1 MPDLCEELSAH
12 RPPRPAAVAFGVFDG
27 VHLGH
32 KHLLASLLR
41 SAGERNLAPV
51 AVTLSNHPF
60 SVLRPEVEVR
70 MLTSLRERLQLLAAS
85 GVEHVASV
93 TFTRE
98 VSLTS
103 ARDFMTT
110 LRDCLGLQHFVAGP
124 DMAVGHNREGTLP
137 VLAMLGEEL
146 GYTLE
151 TASQFTLDGMSVH
164 STAVRKALDAGDI
177 ALANRLLGRRFTLDG
192 PVVEGEGKGRGLL
205 GFPTANIG
213 VEPLQ
218 ALPADG
224 IYAAWLMMGDR
235 KLPAAASIGHKPT
248 FHEHWP
254 TVVEAFVLD
263 FEGDLYGE
271 HVRLEFV
278 ERLRTQER
286 FESVDALTAKMNDD
300 VLRTR
305 RILMDGQEA

>member
-32 KHLLASLLR
+32 KHLLASLQR

-60 SVLRPEVEVR
+60 SVLRPEVKVR
-70 MLTSLRERLQLLAAS
+70 MLTSLRERLQLLGDS
-85 GVEHVASV
+85 GVEDVASV

-98 VSLTS
+98 LSLTS

-151 TASQFTLDGMSVH
+151 TVSQFTLDGMSVR
-164 STAVRKALDAGDI
+164 STAVRNALDAGDI

-192 PVVEGEGKGRGLL
+192 PVVEGEGRGEGL
-205 GFPTANIG
+205 GYPTANIG

-224 IYAAWLMMGDR
+224 IYAAWLTTGDL

-254 TVVEAFVLD
+254 MVVEAFVLD
-263 FEGDLYGE
+263 FEGNLYGE

-286 FESVDALTAKMNDD
+286 FESVDALAAKMDDD

>member
-103 ARDFMTT
+103 ARDFMTI

-151 TASQFTLDGMSVH
+151 TVSQFTLDGMSVR

-177 ALANRLLGRRFTLDG
+177 ALANRLVGSQIHARWAG
-192 PVVEGEGKGRGLL
+192 GGGRGQ
-205 GFPTANIG
+205 GKRTARLPHCEHRRGAVAG
-213 VEPLQ
+213 V
-218 ALPADG
+218 AG
-224 IYAAWLMMGDR
+224 GW
-235 KLPAAASIGHKPT
+235 H
-248 FHEHWP
+248 
-254 TVVEAFVLD
+254 
-263 FEGDLYGE
+263 
-271 HVRLEFV
+271 
-278 ERLRTQER
+278 LRSLAHGGR
-286 FESVDALTAKMNDD
+286 P
-300 VLRTR
+300 
-305 RILMDGQEA
+305 